1 MGPLFRRLL
10 KTQPE
15 ASAWIAVEVGARVEL
30 LWLRLDERRAELID
44 SQFVGPTRTY
54 DTISRRWNDWQAM
67 IMTIPNNSSA
77 NRITVQI
84 PTASGD
90 AIEAWVYLP
99 EGSGPHP
106 AVVMAHGIGGIKAGG
121 LAPFAERFREEG
133 FAAIAFDYRNFGGS
147 GGQPREVLSVPR
159 QRADYSTVI
168 GWAVEQPY
176 IDPHQI
182 IAWGTSFA
190 GMHVLELGVSDNR
203 LTAAVAQA
211 PLTDGLAATMMAPL
225 KNGIRLLGLALL
237 DRLGSLFGRQP
248 IYIPGHGRPGD
259 LSMGSTPDGP
269 FGEKLMTPKD
279 GTRWHDRV
287 AARSLLSFSWRR
299 PLRRAASVRVPFL
312 LVVPEADAIAPVP
325 AALEVARRA
334 PGAELF
340 RSVGG
345 HYDVYE
351 GGAGFA
357 DVLRTEVDFLHRHAK
372 TATQKVS

>member
-1 MGPLFRRLL
+1 M
-10 KTQPE
+10 TN
-15 ASAWIAVEVGARVEL
+15 ASNAGAKR
-30 LWLRLDERRAELID
+30 
-44 SQFVGPTRTY
+44 
-54 DTISRRWNDWQAM
+54 M
-67 IMTIPNNSSA
+67 
-77 NRITVQI
+77 TVQI
-84 PTASGD
+84 PTASGEM
-90 AIEAWVYLP
+90 IEGWVYQP
-99 EGSGPHP
+99 EGKGPHP

-147 GGQPREVLSVPR
+147 GGQPREVLSVSR

-168 GWAVEQPY
+168 GWASEQPY
-176 IDPHQI
+176 VDTRQI

-190 GMHVLELGVSDNR
+190 GMHIVELAVSDTR
-203 LTAAVAQA
+203 LAAAVAQA
-211 PLTDGLAATMMAPL
+211 PLTDGLAAAMMSPL
-225 KNGIRLLGLALL
+225 KNGIRLFGLALL
-237 DRLGSLFGRQP
+237 DRVGSLFGRQP

-259 LSMGSTPDGP
+259 LSIGATPDGP

-279 GTRWHDRV
+279 GTQWHDRV

-299 PLRRAASVRVPFL
+299 PVRRAASVRIPFL

-340 RSVGG
+340 RSGGG

-351 GGAGFA
+351 GGASFT
-357 DVLRTEVDFLHRHAK
+357 DVLRTEVDFLHRHA
-372 TATQKVS
+372 TVATRRV

>member
-1 MGPLFRRLL
+1 MPI
-10 KTQPE
+10 E
-15 ASAWIAVEVGARVEL
+15 
-30 LWLRLDERRAELID
+30 D
-44 SQFVGPTRTY
+44 SP
-54 DTISRRWNDWQAM
+54 AK
-67 IMTIPNNSSA
+67 
-77 NRITVQI
+77 RITVQI
-84 PTASGD
+84 QTASGD

-99 EGSGPHP
+99 EGNGPHP

-159 QRADYSTVI
+159 QREDYSTVI
-168 GWAVEQPY
+168 GWAAKQPY
-176 IDPHQI
+176 VDPRQI

-190 GMHVLELGVSDNR
+190 GMHVLELAVSDTR
-203 LTAAVAQA
+203 LAAAVAQA
-211 PLTDGLAATMMAPL
+211 PLTDGLAAAMMSEP
-225 KNGIRLLGLALL
+225 KNGIRVFGLALL

-248 IYIPGHGRPGD
+248 IYLAGHGRPGD
-259 LSMGSTPDGP
+259 LSIGATPDGP

-279 GTRWHDRV
+279 GTPWHDRV

-299 PLRRAASVRVPFL
+299 PVRRAASVRVPFL
-312 LVVPEADAIAPVP
+312 LVVPEADSIAPVP
-325 AALEVARRA
+325 AALEVARKA
-334 PGAELF
+334 PGAQLF

-357 DVLRTEVDFLHRHAK
+357 DVMRTEVDFLHRHAK
-372 TATQKVS
+372 MPPERQSLPDARI

>member
-1 MGPLFRRLL
+1 M
-10 KTQPE
+10 E
-15 ASAWIAVEVGARVEL
+15 IME
-30 LWLRLDERRAELID
+30 
-44 SQFVGPTRTY
+44 
-54 DTISRRWNDWQAM
+54 AM
-67 IMTIPNNSSA
+67 IITNATGSSPK
-77 NRITVQI
+77 RMTVQI
-84 PTASGD
+84 PTASSD
-90 AIEAWVYLP
+90 AIEAWVHLP
-99 EGSGPHP
+99 EGRGPHP

-121 LAPFAERFREEG
+121 LSPFAERFRQEG

-147 GGQPREVLSVPR
+147 GGQPREVLSFPR

-168 GWAVEQPY
+168 GWAAEQPY

-182 IAWGTSFA
+182 IVWGTSFA
-190 GMHVLELGVSDNR
+190 GLHVVELAVSDTR
-203 LTAAVAQA
+203 VIAPVAQA
-211 PLTDGLAATMMAPL
+211 PLTDGLAAAMMAPL
-225 KNGIRLLGLALL
+225 GNGIRLFGLALL

-248 IYIPGHGRPGD
+248 IHIPGHGRPGD
-259 LSMGSTPDGP
+259 LSIGATPDGP

-279 GTRWHDRV
+279 GTRWNDRV

-299 PLRRAASVRVPFL
+299 PVRRAASIRVPFL

-357 DVLRTEVDFLHRHAK
+357 DVLRTEVDFLRRHAR
-372 TATQKVS
+372 TAA